1 MTDTFFDRVGG
12 HDTFDRLVR
21 RFYVGI
27 KDDPLLRPM
36 YPDDNL
42 DGAVWRLTAFLE
54 QYWGGPGTYSEQR
67 GHPRL
72 RMRHVPFAVTP
83 DARDRWLHHMTVAV
97 DELQLSPMDHAELSD
112 YLDRAAHAMV
122 NTFDDPH
129 DGSPPSD
136 AGRSSLL

>member
-1 MTDTFFDRVGG
+1 
-12 HDTFDRLVR
+12 
-21 RFYVGI
+21 
-27 KDDPLLRPM
+27 M
-36 YPDDNL
+36 YPDDDL

-136 AGRSSLL
+136 PGRSSLL